1 MELPSRAGDGVE
13 PSVVE
18 TVEVVSAGGGGDKV
32 LSPGGTETT
41 LKIIAPTQIS
51 VPLSTGIIEI
61 DPQSLGLVT
70 SNFDVSAV
78 TPLSLSTTHPTLT
91 GSSILSDVH
100 LGAKRPLSDDAL
112 MEGVSSEVPRKKSR
126 VSVNMIH
133 QD

>member
-51 VPLSTGIIEI
+51 VPLSTG
-61 DPQSLGLVT
+61 
-70 SNFDVSAV
+70 VSFHHFPNIFTGAI
-78 TPLSLSTTHPTLT
+78 TLKRLYTTHLLFNEF
-91 GSSILSDVH
+91 IY
-100 LGAKRPLSDDAL
+100 
-112 MEGVSSEVPRKKSR
+112 
-126 VSVNMIH
+126 N
-133 QD
+133 